1 MMMKYR
7 DIMGKR
13 DAMYKL
19 SDEVEIDISFFPTS
33 SIVNVDG
40 EDVIK
45 TQKTPVLVIA
55 ESKPVDGILA
65 ECFPNLLCLSILTEH
80 PRYCRKQKR

>member
-1 MMMKYR
+1 MEKKYYSPVWLMMMKYR

-33 SIVNVDG
+33 SIVNVDE

-45 TQKTPVLVIA
+45 TQKTPILVIA

-65 ECFPNLLCLSILTEH
+65 EYFSKLTMH
-80 PRYCRKQKR
+80 